1 MLNLWVLSYV
11 GSTRRFMNLSVRKKI
26 GCCMRAHRR
35 TYPAKKLG
43 AFTNESRVAFE
54 NDAN

>member
-1 MLNLWVLSYV
+1 
-11 GSTRRFMNLSVRKKI
+11 
-26 GCCMRAHRR
+26 MRAHRR